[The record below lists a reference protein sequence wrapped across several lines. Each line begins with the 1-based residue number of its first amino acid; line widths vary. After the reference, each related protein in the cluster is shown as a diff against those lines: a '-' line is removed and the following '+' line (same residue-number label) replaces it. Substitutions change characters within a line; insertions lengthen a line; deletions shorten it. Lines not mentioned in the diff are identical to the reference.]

1 MLLSALPLGMVDTAW
16 AISSRDTVVDSGTC
30 GGTLNNSQLMKW
42 TLTSDGTLTISGEGN
57 MFGAPWSQY
66 KSKIKKV
73 VIGEGVKS
81 ISDNAFH
88 YYENLRSVS
97 LPSTLTS
104 IGEAAFWACS
114 SLQSI
119 TLPNNL
125 TNIGLNAFRACH
137 SLTQV
142 LIPASVTSID
152 GSAFECCTGLTD
164 VVFEGNSLEF
174 GSGATFYDC
183 TSLKNVFFNGTR
195 ADWTASR
202 GSSGSVLPAA
212 AQIYYKNDL
221 ISSGTCGDNSSGNNT
236 QWKLTKAGTLIITVG
251 TGYTEGGIADFA
263 YGKAPWYQDIYDSGI
278 RCLIIGSGIKTI
290 GSYAF
295 ADCTD
300 LAEIIVPDGVISI
313 GNGAFLQNSGA
324 KRVVLPPSTV
334 YIGHGALRDCSALTS
349 VSLPDSMSNRL
360 FLDMF
365 EGCTNLKSVDIP
377 DGITDIYEGDLASCP
392 NWTDIYYDNWGR
404 VWNRVVSN
412 VRDSIPDR
420 MNVHFKDNIYD
431 SGSCGENVTWTLT
444 ADGTLTISG
453 TGAMTDYTYDS
464 RSPWYSCRTYIK
476 RVVMQQGVTSI
487 GGDAFW
493 DCSGLTS
500 VTIPDGVTSI
510 GGDAFWDCSGLTS
523 VTIPDGV
530 TSIGGYAFR
539 GCSGLTS
546 VTIPEGV
553 TSIGD
558 YAFDN
563 CSSLTDI
570 YYGGY
575 GTDWQ
580 KLNVSIPTSA
590 TVHFKDN
597 IYGKGDCGINV
608 TWELTGDGTLI
619 ISGTGRISNY
629 SHDNNAPWYSCRAYI
644 KRVVI
649 QQGVRAIGDRA
660 FWDCSGL
667 TSVTIPDGVTSIGDY
682 AFAYCVSL
690 TSATI
695 PEGVTSI
702 GWSAFENCTALTFMT
717 IPEGVTSI
725 GNSAF
730 SGCSGLTSVTIPSS
744 VTSIGWS
751 AFKNCTALTF
761 MTIPESVTYISGEV
775 FSNCVRLAR
784 VTIPKSVTEIGSKAF
799 YYCDSLTDVYY
810 AGTAA
815 DWAKISI
822 SEGNEDLTSA
832 ALRCAPASLSAPTVT
847 GGNDSQGRPTLKW
860 KAVSGAAKYEVYRA
874 RSKDG
879 DYIKYSTVTGTS
891 YTNIS
896 YIENG
901 NTYYYK
907 VRALD
912 ASGTA
917 GAWSSV
923 VSVTYKQTLPA
934 PIVTG
939 GNDSQGRPT
948 LKWKAVSGAA
958 KYEVYRAR
966 SKNGDYIKYSTVTGT
981 SYTNTSYIE
990 NGNTYYYKV
999 RALKSSGT
1007 AGAWSSIVSVTYK
1020 QTLPAP
1026 TVTGGNDAQGRPTL
1040 KWNAV
1045 SGAAK
1050 YEVYRARSRDGSY
1063 SKYSTVTGTSYTN
1076 TSYIED
1082 GNTYYYKVRALDAN
1096 GTAGAWSSIVSVTYK
1111 QTLPAPTVTGG
1122 NDSQGRPT
1130 LKWKAV
1136 TGAAKYEVYRARSKD
1151 GDYIKYS
1158 TVTGTSYTNTSYIE
1172 NGNTYYYKVRALD
1185 ANGTAGAW
1193 SSVVSVTYKQT
1204 LPAPA
1209 VTGGND
1215 SQGRPTLKWK
1225 AVTGAAKYEVYRARS
1240 KDGDYIKYSTVTGTS
1255 YTNTS
1260 YIENGNTYYYKV
1272 RALDANG
1279 TAGAWSSVVS
1289 VTYKQTLPAPTVTGG
1304 NDAQGRPTLTWKAVT
1319 GAAKYE
1325 VYRARSKDGD
1335 YIKYST
1341 VTGTS
1346 YTNTSYIENGNTYY
1360 YKVRALDA
1368 NGTAGAW
1375 SSIVSVTYRKPA
1387 AATVASGKCGDSA
1400 KWTLDAAGT
1409 LTISGSGK
1417 TWDFIDEDWNANAP
1431 WYDASLRLR
1440 IKKVVVE
1447 KGITYVGTRAFYDC
1461 SEMTSVSLPTT
1472 LETMGA
1478 DVFMYCTGLT
1488 SVTIP
1493 DGVTFISGDFFLGC
1507 TSLKSVTLPDSLRNI
1522 GGCTFMYCAS
1532 LTSVRLPAN
1541 LRYITWR
1548 MFKDCTS
1555 LTSVT
1560 IPRGTV
1566 EVKKEAF
1573 DGCTSL
1579 KNVTFTG
1586 SAADWKGVTIRP
1598 GNTALTSAAIKCIGS
1613 TVLTAPTLTLSVSKK
1628 GQPTLKWSAV
1638 SGAAGYQLWCS
1649 YDGGNDYDPSYR
1661 WLANNDKTA
1670 TSYTVPAD
1678 TLKKGQTYTFK
1689 VRAVTS
1695 SGAVGS
1701 FSKEVTFT
1709 YNPAASLP
1717 APTVTGGNDA
1727 QGRPTLKWNAVSGAA
1742 KYEVYRARSLNGD
1755 YIKYSTVTGTSYTNI
1770 SYIENGNTY
1779 YYKVRALD
1787 ANGTAGAWSSI
1798 VSVTYRKPAAATV
1811 ASGKCGDSAKW
1822 TLDAAGTLTITGAG
1836 PMADYGAYG
1845 PWYIAHL
1852 TDIKKVVV
1860 QEGVTTI
1867 GDHAFANLSYVT
1879 SVTIPSSITSIGA
1892 HAFEKCRLGGAVTLP
1907 EGLTAIGDFA
1917 FSGSGMAS
1925 LTLPES
1931 LRTIGNSAFLF
1942 CSLRELTIPDGVTS
1956 IGTGAFC
1963 NASLTS
1969 VKLPASGV
1977 TLGDSLFQEC
1987 ENLTDVTLPADL
1999 TVIGPSMFENCGSLK
2014 NVTIP
2019 SGVTHIGNAAFAAC
2033 EALPEIRLP
2042 DGMEA
2047 LGSEAFVGCR
2057 AVTKVYIPRSLTS
2070 IGEAAFR
2077 ICEGLTDVYYGGTA
2091 AEWLAISVAD
2101 RNDPLL
2107 NAALHC
2113 TGQSASRLDVP
2124 AMTLGEDCSDGKPTV
2139 WWPAVTGA
2147 ERYEIWRA
2155 QAASDGSAPAASA
2168 YTLIVSADVTFHKDT
2183 TAEAD
2188 TWYYYKVRAVSGST
2202 YSDFSQEARRYCEAP
2217 PTMDTPEI
2225 TSLELDDSGK
2235 PVLTWRTVE
2244 GAARY
2249 QVFRSEDNGFSY
2261 SPMGT
2266 VLPTGS
2272 DTITWTDTTAVSGTG
2287 YYYGVGCYDDNGHY
2301 SSFGGGEW
2309 WVTAR

>member
-1 MLLSALPLGMVDTAW
+1 MTAHIRKKENGFRRSLYLCDFSVFAKKPSILCSQLIEITQKQVYSIVVMTCRHIPAEIIKKRGVSVKKRILSILLAVLMLLSALPLGMVDTA
-16 AISSRDTVVDSGTC
+16 
-30 GGTLNNSQLMKW
+30 
-42 TLTSDGTLTISGEGN
+42 
-57 MFGAPWSQY
+57 Y
-66 KSKIKKV
+66 
-73 VIGEGVKS
+73 
-81 ISDNAFH
+81 
-88 YYENLRSVS
+88 
-97 LPSTLTS
+97 
-104 IGEAAFWACS
+104 
-114 SLQSI
+114 
-119 TLPNNL
+119 
-125 TNIGLNAFRACH
+125 
-137 SLTQV
+137 
-142 LIPASVTSID
+142 
-152 GSAFECCTGLTD
+152 
-164 VVFEGNSLEF
+164 
-174 GSGATFYDC
+174 
-183 TSLKNVFFNGTR
+183 
-195 ADWTASR
+195 
-202 GSSGSVLPAA
+202 AA
-212 AQIYYKNDL
+212 AL
-221 ISSGTCGDNSSGNNT
+221 ASGKCGD
-236 QWKLTKAGTLIITVG
+236 
-251 TGYTEGGIADFA
+251 
-263 YGKAPWYQDIYDSGI
+263 
-278 RCLIIGSGIKTI
+278 
-290 GSYAF
+290 
-295 ADCTD
+295 
-300 LAEIIVPDGVISI
+300 
-313 GNGAFLQNSGA
+313 
-324 KRVVLPPSTV
+324 
-334 YIGHGALRDCSALTS
+334 SA
-349 VSLPDSMSNRL
+349 
-360 FLDMF
+360 
-365 EGCTNLKSVDIP
+365 
-377 DGITDIYEGDLASCP
+377 
-392 NWTDIYYDNWGR
+392 
-404 VWNRVVSN
+404 
-412 VRDSIPDR
+412 
-420 MNVHFKDNIYD
+420 
-431 SGSCGENVTWTLT
+431 TWTLDST
-444 ADGTLTISG
+444 GTLTISG
-453 TGAMTDYTYDS
+453 TGATYNYDMDDDGNS
-464 RSPWYSCRTYIK
+464 AAPWCTKARIQRVNKVVVNSGITELGYSMFSNCT
-476 RVVMQQGVTSI
+476 Q
-487 GGDAFW
+487 
-493 DCSGLTS
+493 LTS
-500 VTIPDGVTSI
+500 VSLP
-510 GGDAFWDCSGLTS
+510 SGLKR
-523 VTIPDGV
+523 
-530 TSIGGYAFR
+530 IGSCLFL
-539 GCSGLTS
+539 GCTRL
-546 VTIPEGV
+546 
-553 TSIGD
+553 
-558 YAFDN
+558 
-563 CSSLTDI
+563 
-570 YYGGY
+570 
-575 GTDWQ
+575 
-580 KLNVSIPTSA
+580 SA
-590 TVHFKDN
+590 
-597 IYGKGDCGINV
+597 I
-608 TWELTGDGTLI
+608 
-619 ISGTGRISNY
+619 
-629 SHDNNAPWYSCRAYI
+629 
-644 KRVVI
+644 
-649 QQGVRAIGDRA
+649 
-660 FWDCSGL
+660 
-667 TSVTIPDGVTSIGDY
+667 
-682 AFAYCVSL
+682 
-690 TSATI
+690 
-695 PEGVTSI
+695 
-702 GWSAFENCTALTFMT
+702 
-717 IPEGVTSI
+717 
-725 GNSAF
+725 
-730 SGCSGLTSVTIPSS
+730 TIPSS
-744 VTSIGWS
+744 VTTIESNAFTHCDSIAAITLPGGLRTMGDAVCSQMAKLTTATVSGGVTYLSNYAFNDCPSLKTITLPNTVRSIGIC
-751 AFKNCTALTF
+751 AFRYDTALKDVYF
-761 MTIPESVTYISGEV
+761 NGSVTQWTSIQ
-775 FSNCVRLAR
+775 
-784 VTIPKSVTEIGSKAF
+784 I
-799 YYCDSLTDVYY
+799 
-810 AGTAA
+810 AG
-815 DWAKISI
+815 
-822 SEGNEDLTSA
+822 EGNSA
-832 ALRCAPASLSAPTVT
+832 LYNADVHCTGLSAPTVT
-847 GGNDSQGRPTLKW
+847 GGNDAQGRPTLKW
-860 KAVSGAAKYEVYRA
+860 NAVSGAAKYEVYRA
-874 RSKDG
+874 RSKDGDYIKYSTVTGTSYTNTGYIENGNTYYYKVRALDANGTAGAWSSVVSVTYTQTLSAPAVTGGNDSQGRPTLKWNAVSGAAKYEVYRARSKDGDYIKYSTVTGTSYTNTSYIEDGNTYYYKVRALDANGTAGAWSSIVSVTYRAASTGTLSAPTVTGAAKYEVYRARSMNG

-934 PIVTG
+934 P
-939 GNDSQGRPT
+939 
-948 LKWKAVSGAA
+948 
-958 KYEVYRAR
+958 
-966 SKNGDYIKYSTVTGT
+966 
-981 SYTNTSYIE
+981 
-990 NGNTYYYKV
+990 
-999 RALKSSGT
+999 
-1007 AGAWSSIVSVTYK
+1007 
-1020 QTLPAP
+1020 

-1040 KWNAV
+1040 TW
-1045 SGAAK
+1045 
-1050 YEVYRARSRDGSY
+1050 
-1063 SKYSTVTGTSYTN
+1063 
-1076 TSYIED
+1076 
-1082 GNTYYYKVRALDAN
+1082 KV
-1096 GTAGAWSSIVSVTYK
+1096 
-1111 QTLPAPTVTGG
+1111 
-1122 NDSQGRPT
+1122 
-1130 LKWKAV
+1130 V
-1136 TGAAKYEVYRARSKD
+1136 TGAAKYEVYRARSRS
-1151 GDYIKYS
+1151 GEYIKYS

-1204 LPAPA
+1204 LSAPTVTGGNDA
-1209 VTGGND
+1209 QGRPTLKWNAVSGAAKYEVYRARSRSGEYIKYSTVTGTSYTNTSYIEDGNTYYYKVRALDANGTAGAWSSVVSVTYKQSLSAPSVTGGND
-1215 SQGRPTLKWK
+1215 SQGRPTLKWN

-1240 KDGDYIKYSTVTGTS
+1240 KNGDYIKYSTVTGTS

-1272 RALDANG
+1272 RALKSDG
-1279 TAGAWSSVVS
+1279 TAGAWSSV
-1289 VTYKQTLPAPTVTGG
+1289 
-1304 NDAQGRPTLTWKAVT
+1304 
-1319 GAAKYE
+1319 
-1325 VYRARSKDGD
+1325 
-1335 YIKYST
+1335 
-1341 VTGTS
+1341 
-1346 YTNTSYIENGNTYY
+1346 
-1360 YKVRALDA
+1360 
-1368 NGTAGAW
+1368 
-1375 SSIVSVTYRKPA
+1375 VSVTYRKPA

-1400 KWTLDAAGT
+1400 AWTLDAAGT

-1507 TSLKSVTLPDSLRNI
+1507 TSLKSVTLPDSLRNA
-1522 GGCTFMYCAS
+1522 GGCTFKDCAS

-1628 GQPTLKWSAV
+1628 GQPTLKWNAV

-1709 YNPAASLP
+1709 YNPAASLA
-1717 APTVTGGNDA
+1717 APTVTAGLDDQGYPALTWPAVPDA
-1727 QGRPTLKWNAVSGAA
+1727 AR
-1742 KYEVYRARSLNGD
+1742 YEVYRAASEDGNFAQLAA
-1755 YIKYSTVTGTSYTNI
+1755 VTSNSYTN
-1770 SYIENGNTY
+1770 SAVLTDGAAY

-1787 ANGTAGAWSSI
+1787 SDGEAGPFSDV
-1798 VSVTYRKPAAATV
+1798 VSVTYTARPALV
-1811 ASGKCGDSAKW
+1811 ASGKCGDSASWK
-1822 TLDAAGTLTITGAG
+1822 LDADGVLTITGAG

-1987 ENLTDVTLPADL
+1987 ENLTEVTLPADL
-1999 TVIGPSMFENCGSLK
+1999 TVIGDSMFENCTKLTH
-2014 NVTIP
+2014 VTIP
-2019 SGVTHIGNAAFAAC
+2019 SGVTRIEREAFAMC
-2033 EALPEIRLP
+2033 GALEEIRLP
-2042 DGMEA
+2042 EGVETI
-2047 LGSEAFVGCR
+2047 GVIAFSGCV
-2057 AVTKVYIPRSLTS
+2057 AMTGAYLPRSLTTIES
-2070 IGEAAFR
+2070 GAFSACR
-2077 ICEGLTDVYYGGTA
+2077 SLTDVYYGGTA

-2202 YSDFSQEARRYCEAP
+2202 YSDFSQAARRYCEAP

>member
-1 MLLSALPLGMVDTAW
+1 MRFFAKNRGKRPILCSQLIEITQKQVYRYVVTTHRHIPAEIIKKRGVSVKKRILSILLAALMLLSAVPLGIVDTAW

-487 GGDAFW
+487 GDLAFW

-510 GGDAFWDCSGLTS
+510 GGDAFRGCAALTS
-523 VTIPDGV
+523 VTIPG
-530 TSIGGYAFR
+530 
-539 GCSGLTS
+539 S
-546 VTIPEGV
+546 VTNVGQ
-553 TSIGD
+553 S
-558 YAFDN
+558 AFWA

-629 SHDNNAPWYSCRAYI
+629 SYDNNAPWYSCRAYI

-649 QQGVRAIGDRA
+649 QQGVRAIGD
-660 FWDCSGL
+660 
-667 TSVTIPDGVTSIGDY
+667 Y

-690 TSATI
+690 TSVAIPDSVTSIGGGAFSGCAALTSVTI

-702 GWSAFENCTALTFMT
+702 GDGAFSGCTSLTSVA
-717 IPEGVTSI
+717 IPSSVTEI
-725 GNSAF
+725 DGSAF
-730 SGCSGLTSVTIPSS
+730 SGCTELTSITIPSS

-751 AFKNCTALTF
+751 AFENCTALTF

-784 VTIPKSVTEIGSKAF
+784 VTIPKSVTEISSKAF

-822 SEGNEDLTSA
+822 SEGNEDLLAA
-832 ALRCAPASLSAPTVT
+832 ALHCKPTPLTAPSVTGGNDSQGRPTLKWNAVTGAAKYEVYRSYSQNGNYSKYSTQTSTGYTNSSYLTSGSTYYYKVRALDANGTAGPWSDVVAVTCRLGLTAPSVTGGNDSQGRPTLKWDKVAGAAKYEVYRARSRSGEYIKYSTVTGTSYTNISYIENGNTYYYKVRALDANGTAGAWSSVVSVTYKQTLSAPTVTGGNDAQGRPTLKWNAVTGAAKYEVYRARSRSGEYIKYSTVTGTSYTNTSYIENGNTYYYKVRALDANGTAGAWSSIVSVTYRAASTGTLSAPTVT

-860 KAVSGAAKYEVYRA
+860 NAVSGAAKYEVYRA

-912 ASGTA
+912 A
-917 GAWSSV
+917 
-923 VSVTYKQTLPA
+923 
-934 PIVTG
+934 
-939 GNDSQGRPT
+939 N
-948 LKWKAVSGAA
+948 
-958 KYEVYRAR
+958 
-966 SKNGDYIKYSTVTGT
+966 
-981 SYTNTSYIE
+981 
-990 NGNTYYYKV
+990 
-999 RALKSSGT
+999 GT

-1050 YEVYRARSRDGSY
+1050 YEVYRARSRSGEY
-1063 SKYSTVTGTSYTN
+1063 IKYSTVTGTSYTN

-1082 GNTYYYKVRALDAN
+1082 GNTYYYKVRALKSDGTAGAWSSVVSVTYKQTLSAPTVTGGNDAQGRPTLKWNAVTGAAKYEVYRARSKDGDYIKYSTVTGTSYTNISYIENGNTYYYKVRALDAN

-1111 QTLPAPTVTGG
+1111 QTLPAPSVTGG

-1130 LKWKAV
+1130 LKWNAV
-1136 TGAAKYEVYRARSKD
+1136 TGAAKYEVYRARSK
-1151 GDYIKYS
+1151 
-1158 TVTGTSYTNTSYIE
+1158 
-1172 NGNTYYYKVRALD
+1172 
-1185 ANGTAGAW
+1185 
-1193 SSVVSVTYKQT
+1193 
-1204 LPAPA
+1204 
-1209 VTGGND
+1209 
-1215 SQGRPTLKWK
+1215 
-1225 AVTGAAKYEVYRARS
+1225 
-1240 KDGDYIKYSTVTGTS
+1240 
-1255 YTNTS
+1255 
-1260 YIENGNTYYYKV
+1260 
-1272 RALDANG
+1272 
-1279 TAGAWSSVVS
+1279 
-1289 VTYKQTLPAPTVTGG
+1289 
-1304 NDAQGRPTLTWKAVT
+1304 
-1319 GAAKYE
+1319 
-1325 VYRARSKDGD
+1325 
-1335 YIKYST
+1335 
-1341 VTGTS
+1341 
-1346 YTNTSYIENGNTYY
+1346 
-1360 YKVRALDA
+1360 
-1368 NGTAGAW
+1368 
-1375 SSIVSVTYRKPA
+1375 
-1387 AATVASGKCGDSA
+1387 
-1400 KWTLDAAGT
+1400 
-1409 LTISGSGK
+1409 
-1417 TWDFIDEDWNANAP
+1417 
-1431 WYDASLRLR
+1431 
-1440 IKKVVVE
+1440 
-1447 KGITYVGTRAFYDC
+1447 
-1461 SEMTSVSLPTT
+1461 
-1472 LETMGA
+1472 
-1478 DVFMYCTGLT
+1478 
-1488 SVTIP
+1488 
-1493 DGVTFISGDFFLGC
+1493 
-1507 TSLKSVTLPDSLRNI
+1507 
-1522 GGCTFMYCAS
+1522 
-1532 LTSVRLPAN
+1532 
-1541 LRYITWR
+1541 
-1548 MFKDCTS
+1548 
-1555 LTSVT
+1555 
-1560 IPRGTV
+1560 
-1566 EVKKEAF
+1566 
-1573 DGCTSL
+1573 
-1579 KNVTFTG
+1579 
-1586 SAADWKGVTIRP
+1586 
-1598 GNTALTSAAIKCIGS
+1598 
-1613 TVLTAPTLTLSVSKK
+1613 
-1628 GQPTLKWSAV
+1628 
-1638 SGAAGYQLWCS
+1638 
-1649 YDGGNDYDPSYR
+1649 
-1661 WLANNDKTA
+1661 
-1670 TSYTVPAD
+1670 
-1678 TLKKGQTYTFK
+1678 
-1689 VRAVTS
+1689 
-1695 SGAVGS
+1695 
-1701 FSKEVTFT
+1701 
-1709 YNPAASLP
+1709 
-1717 APTVTGGNDA
+1717 
-1727 QGRPTLKWNAVSGAA
+1727 
-1742 KYEVYRARSLNGD
+1742 NGD

-1822 TLDAAGTLTITGAG
+1822 TLDAAGTLTISGSG
-1836 PMADYGAYG
+1836 RMYDYEWPADRGG
-1845 PWYIAHL
+1845 TTPPWLANKYRDSIRALRVEQGITYI
-1852 TDIKKVVV
+1852 
-1860 QEGVTTI
+1860 GRC
-1867 GDHAFANLSYVT
+1867 AFDSCSNLSDVT
-1879 SVTIPSSITSIGA
+1879 LPTSLRIIGQCAFNDCTALRSIQ
-1892 HAFEKCRLGGAVTLP
+1892 LP
-1907 EGLTAIGDFA
+1907 EGLTTIMEDA
-1917 FSGSGMAS
+1917 FNAAGLVSITFPSTLGELRDGAFMNCEKLQS
-1925 LTLPES
+1925 LRLPEG
-1931 LRTIGNSAFLF
+1931 LTTIGNWAFYCNPNISSIYIPASVTTIGEEAFIYYNNLATVRYGGSQSQWSAVSVAANAF
-1942 CSLRELTIPDGVTS
+1942 PDGVRY
-1956 IGTGAFC
+1956 
-1963 NASLTS
+1963 
-1969 VKLPASGV
+1969 VY
-1977 TLGDSLFQEC
+1977 
-1987 ENLTDVTLPADL
+1987 
-1999 TVIGPSMFENCGSLK
+1999 
-2014 NVTIP
+2014 NV
-2019 SGVTHIGNAAFAAC
+2019 N
-2033 EALPEIRLP
+2033 
-2042 DGMEA
+2042 
-2047 LGSEAFVGCR
+2047 
-2057 AVTKVYIPRSLTS
+2057 
-2070 IGEAAFR
+2070 
-2077 ICEGLTDVYYGGTA
+2077 
-2091 AEWLAISVAD
+2091 
-2101 RNDPLL
+2101 
-2107 NAALHC
+2107 
-2113 TGQSASRLDVP
+2113 
-2124 AMTLGEDCSDGKPTV
+2124 
-2139 WWPAVTGA
+2139 
-2147 ERYEIWRA
+2147 
-2155 QAASDGSAPAASA
+2155 
-2168 YTLIVSADVTFHKDT
+2168 
-2183 TAEAD
+2183 
-2188 TWYYYKVRAVSGST
+2188 
-2202 YSDFSQEARRYCEAP
+2202 
-2217 PTMDTPEI
+2217 
-2225 TSLELDDSGK
+2225 
-2235 PVLTWRTVE
+2235 
-2244 GAARY
+2244 
-2249 QVFRSEDNGFSY
+2249 
-2261 SPMGT
+2261 
-2266 VLPTGS
+2266 
-2272 DTITWTDTTAVSGTG
+2272 
-2287 YYYGVGCYDDNGHY
+2287 
-2301 SSFGGGEW
+2301 
-2309 WVTAR
+2309 

>member
-1 MLLSALPLGMVDTAW
+1 MLLSALPLGMVDTA
-16 AISSRDTVVDSGTC
+16 
-30 GGTLNNSQLMKW
+30 
-42 TLTSDGTLTISGEGN
+42 
-57 MFGAPWSQY
+57 Y
-66 KSKIKKV
+66 
-73 VIGEGVKS
+73 
-81 ISDNAFH
+81 
-88 YYENLRSVS
+88 
-97 LPSTLTS
+97 
-104 IGEAAFWACS
+104 
-114 SLQSI
+114 
-119 TLPNNL
+119 
-125 TNIGLNAFRACH
+125 
-137 SLTQV
+137 
-142 LIPASVTSID
+142 
-152 GSAFECCTGLTD
+152 
-164 VVFEGNSLEF
+164 
-174 GSGATFYDC
+174 
-183 TSLKNVFFNGTR
+183 
-195 ADWTASR
+195 
-202 GSSGSVLPAA
+202 AA
-212 AQIYYKNDL
+212 AL
-221 ISSGTCGDNSSGNNT
+221 ASGKCGD
-236 QWKLTKAGTLIITVG
+236 
-251 TGYTEGGIADFA
+251 
-263 YGKAPWYQDIYDSGI
+263 
-278 RCLIIGSGIKTI
+278 
-290 GSYAF
+290 
-295 ADCTD
+295 
-300 LAEIIVPDGVISI
+300 
-313 GNGAFLQNSGA
+313 
-324 KRVVLPPSTV
+324 
-334 YIGHGALRDCSALTS
+334 SA
-349 VSLPDSMSNRL
+349 
-360 FLDMF
+360 
-365 EGCTNLKSVDIP
+365 
-377 DGITDIYEGDLASCP
+377 
-392 NWTDIYYDNWGR
+392 
-404 VWNRVVSN
+404 
-412 VRDSIPDR
+412 
-420 MNVHFKDNIYD
+420 
-431 SGSCGENVTWTLT
+431 TWTLDNT
-444 ADGTLTISG
+444 GTLTISG
-453 TGAMTDYTYDS
+453 TGATYNYDMDDDGNS
-464 RSPWYSCRTYIK
+464 AAPWCTKARIQRVNKVVVNSGITELGYSMFSNCT
-476 RVVMQQGVTSI
+476 Q
-487 GGDAFW
+487 
-493 DCSGLTS
+493 LTS
-500 VTIPDGVTSI
+500 VSLP
-510 GGDAFWDCSGLTS
+510 SGLKR
-523 VTIPDGV
+523 
-530 TSIGGYAFR
+530 IGSCLFL
-539 GCSGLTS
+539 GCTRL
-546 VTIPEGV
+546 
-553 TSIGD
+553 
-558 YAFDN
+558 
-563 CSSLTDI
+563 
-570 YYGGY
+570 
-575 GTDWQ
+575 
-580 KLNVSIPTSA
+580 SA
-590 TVHFKDN
+590 
-597 IYGKGDCGINV
+597 I
-608 TWELTGDGTLI
+608 
-619 ISGTGRISNY
+619 
-629 SHDNNAPWYSCRAYI
+629 
-644 KRVVI
+644 
-649 QQGVRAIGDRA
+649 
-660 FWDCSGL
+660 
-667 TSVTIPDGVTSIGDY
+667 
-682 AFAYCVSL
+682 
-690 TSATI
+690 
-695 PEGVTSI
+695 
-702 GWSAFENCTALTFMT
+702 
-717 IPEGVTSI
+717 
-725 GNSAF
+725 
-730 SGCSGLTSVTIPSS
+730 TIPSS
-744 VTSIGWS
+744 VTTIESNAFTHCDSIAAITLPGGLRTMGDAVCSQMAKLTTATVSGGVTYLSNYAFNDCPSLKTITLPNTVKSIGIC
-751 AFKNCTALTF
+751 AFRYDTALKDVYFNGSVTQW
-761 MTIPESVTYISGEV
+761 TSIQIAGEGNSALYNADVHCTGLPAPTVTGGNDAQGRPTLKWNAVSGAAKYEVYRARSKDGDYIKYSTVTGTSYTNISYIENGNTYYYKVRALDANGTAGAWSSIVSVTYRAAS
-775 FSNCVRLAR
+775 
-784 VTIPKSVTEIGSKAF
+784 T
-799 YYCDSLTDVYY
+799 
-810 AGTAA
+810 GT
-815 DWAKISI
+815 
-822 SEGNEDLTSA
+822 
-832 ALRCAPASLSAPTVT
+832 LSAPTVT
-847 GGNDSQGRPTLKW
+847 GGNDAQGRPTLKW

-874 RSKDG
+874 RSMNG

-1045 SGAAK
+1045 TGAAK
-1050 YEVYRARSRDGSY
+1050 YEVYRARSLNGDY
-1063 SKYSTVTGTSYTN
+1063 IKYSTVTGTSYTN
-1076 TSYIED
+1076 TSYIEN

-1111 QTLPAPTVTGG
+1111 QTLSAPTVTGG
-1122 NDSQGRPT
+1122 NDAQGRPT
-1130 LKWKAV
+1130 LKWNAV
-1136 TGAAKYEVYRARSKD
+1136 SGAAKYEVYRARSKD

-1185 ANGTAGAW
+1185 ANGTADAW
-1193 SSVVSVTYKQT
+1193 SS
-1204 LPAPA
+1204 
-1209 VTGGND
+1209 
-1215 SQGRPTLKWK
+1215 
-1225 AVTGAAKYEVYRARS
+1225 
-1240 KDGDYIKYSTVTGTS
+1240 I
-1255 YTNTS
+1255 
-1260 YIENGNTYYYKV
+1260 
-1272 RALDANG
+1272 
-1279 TAGAWSSVVS
+1279 VS

-1304 NDAQGRPTLTWKAVT
+1304 NDSQGRPTLKWKAVS

-1325 VYRARSKDGD
+1325 VYRARSRSGE

-1409 LTISGSGK
+1409 LTISGTGA
-1417 TWDFIDEDWNANAP
+1417 TYDFFNDYNCTAP
-1431 WYDASLRLR
+1431 WYDAELRLQ
-1440 IKKVVVE
+1440 IKKAVVN
-1447 KGITYVGTRAFYDC
+1447 KGITYVGTYAFRDC
-1461 SEMTSVSLPTT
+1461 AELTSVSLPAG
-1472 LETMGA
+1472 LEEMGSS
-1478 DVFMYCTGLT
+1478 VFRYCESLT
-1488 SVTIP
+1488 SITIP
-1493 DGVTFISGDFFLGC
+1493 AGVTSIGGDFFYGC
-1507 TSLKSVTLPDSLRNI
+1507 ASLKSVTLPDSLWDA
-1522 GGCTFMYCAS
+1522 GGCTFMDCAS

-1541 LRYITWR
+1541 LRDIAWW

-1598 GNTALTSAAIKCIGS
+1598 GNTALTSAAIKCTGS
-1613 TVLTAPTLTLSVSKK
+1613 TVLTAPTLILSVSKK

-1649 YDGGNDYDPSYR
+1649 YDGGDDCDPYYR
-1661 WLANNDKTA
+1661 WYANNDKTA
-1670 TSYTVPAD
+1670 TSYTVPTD
-1678 TLKKGQTYTFK
+1678 YLEKGRTYTYK

-1709 YNPAASLP
+1709 YNPAASLA
-1717 APTVTGGNDA
+1717 APTVTAGLDDQGYPALTWPAVPDA
-1727 QGRPTLKWNAVSGAA
+1727 AR
-1742 KYEVYRARSLNGD
+1742 YEVYRAASEDGD
-1755 YIKYSTVTGTSYTNI
+1755 FAQLAAVTSNSYTN
-1770 SYIENGNTY
+1770 SAVLTDGAAY

-1787 ANGTAGAWSSI
+1787 SDGEAGPFSDV
-1798 VSVTYRKPAAATV
+1798 VSVTYTARPALV
-1811 ASGKCGDSAKW
+1811 ASGKCGDSASWK
-1822 TLDAAGTLTITGAG
+1822 LDADGVLTITGAG
-1836 PMADYGAYG
+1836 PMADYSQPTSDNCA
-1845 PWYIAHL
+1845 PWRTYAN
-1852 TDIKKVVV
+1852 DIKKVVV
-1860 QEGVTTI
+1860 QKGVTAI
-1867 GDHAFANLSYVT
+1867 GSYAFASLERVT
-1879 SVTIPSSITSIGA
+1879 SVTIPEGVTSIGSS
-1892 HAFEKCRLGGAVTLP
+1892 AFENCGLMAYGGLGAVTLP
-1907 EGLTAIGDFA
+1907 EGLTTIGSSA
-1917 FSGSGMAS
+1917 FSGSYMDS

-1931 LRTIGNSAFLF
+1931 LRTIGGAAFEKSPLKT
-1942 CSLRELTIPDGVTS
+1942 LTIPGGVTS
-1956 IGTGAFC
+1956 IGNGAFK
-1963 NASLTS
+1963 SSHLTS
-1969 VKLPASGV
+1969 IQLPDGAQ
-1977 TLGDSLFQEC
+1977 LGAMLFYQCYE
-1987 ENLTDVTLPADL
+1987 LTDVTLPADL
-1999 TVIGPSMFENCGSLK
+1999 TVIGDSMFENCTKLTH
-2014 NVTIP
+2014 VTIP
-2019 SGVTHIGNAAFAAC
+2019 SGVTRIEREAFTMC
-2033 EALPEIRLP
+2033 GALEEIRLP
-2042 DGMEA
+2042 EGVESI
-2047 LGSEAFVGCR
+2047 GVIAFSGCV
-2057 AVTKVYIPRSLTS
+2057 AMTGAYLPRSLTTIES
-2070 IGEAAFR
+2070 GAFSACR
-2077 ICEGLTDVYYGGTA
+2077 SLTDVYYGGTA
-2091 AEWLAISVAD
+2091 AEWAAISVAD

-2202 YSDFSQEARRYCEAP
+2202 YSDFSQAARRYCEAP

>member
-1 MLLSALPLGMVDTAW
+1 MLLSALPLGMVDTA
-16 AISSRDTVVDSGTC
+16 
-30 GGTLNNSQLMKW
+30 
-42 TLTSDGTLTISGEGN
+42 
-57 MFGAPWSQY
+57 Y
-66 KSKIKKV
+66 
-73 VIGEGVKS
+73 
-81 ISDNAFH
+81 
-88 YYENLRSVS
+88 
-97 LPSTLTS
+97 
-104 IGEAAFWACS
+104 
-114 SLQSI
+114 
-119 TLPNNL
+119 
-125 TNIGLNAFRACH
+125 
-137 SLTQV
+137 
-142 LIPASVTSID
+142 
-152 GSAFECCTGLTD
+152 
-164 VVFEGNSLEF
+164 
-174 GSGATFYDC
+174 
-183 TSLKNVFFNGTR
+183 
-195 ADWTASR
+195 
-202 GSSGSVLPAA
+202 AA
-212 AQIYYKNDL
+212 AAL
-221 ISSGTCGDNSSGNNT
+221 ASGKCGD
-236 QWKLTKAGTLIITVG
+236 
-251 TGYTEGGIADFA
+251 
-263 YGKAPWYQDIYDSGI
+263 
-278 RCLIIGSGIKTI
+278 
-290 GSYAF
+290 
-295 ADCTD
+295 
-300 LAEIIVPDGVISI
+300 
-313 GNGAFLQNSGA
+313 
-324 KRVVLPPSTV
+324 
-334 YIGHGALRDCSALTS
+334 SA
-349 VSLPDSMSNRL
+349 
-360 FLDMF
+360 
-365 EGCTNLKSVDIP
+365 
-377 DGITDIYEGDLASCP
+377 
-392 NWTDIYYDNWGR
+392 
-404 VWNRVVSN
+404 
-412 VRDSIPDR
+412 
-420 MNVHFKDNIYD
+420 
-431 SGSCGENVTWTLT
+431 TWTLDST
-444 ADGTLTISG
+444 GTLTISG
-453 TGAMTDYTYDS
+453 TGPMYGYSLFKNPWCDS
-464 RSPWYSCRTYIK
+464 ALRSSGIST
-476 RVVMQQGVTSI
+476 RVKNVEISSGVTTLGAYAFSACDSMTGVSLPETLLAVGESCFQSSYGLHNISIPNSVRSLGDCAFSSCNGLTRVTLGSGLKGI
-487 GGDAFW
+487 GGQAFKE
-493 DCSGLTS
+493 CSSLS
-500 VTIPDGVTSI
+500 SI
-510 GGDAFWDCSGLTS
+510 
-523 VTIPDGV
+523 V
-530 TSIGGYAFR
+530 
-539 GCSGLTS
+539 
-546 VTIPEGV
+546 IPEGV
-553 TSIGD
+553 T
-558 YAFDN
+558 
-563 CSSLTDI
+563 
-570 YYGGY
+570 
-575 GTDWQ
+575 
-580 KLNVSIPTSA
+580 
-590 TVHFKDN
+590 
-597 IYGKGDCGINV
+597 
-608 TWELTGDGTLI
+608 
-619 ISGTGRISNY
+619 
-629 SHDNNAPWYSCRAYI
+629 
-644 KRVVI
+644 
-649 QQGVRAIGDRA
+649 AIE
-660 FWDCSGL
+660 FSTFEDCSNL
-667 TSVTIPDGVTSIGDY
+667 MEITIPRTVTSIGRWAFDGCYGLSKVTFTGTRSQWNAIDMGDDNDPLLSANITFAGSGPAAPTVTAGTDSQGRPTLKWNAVTGAAKYEVYRARSMNGDY
-682 AFAYCVSL
+682 IKYSTVTG
-690 TSATI
+690 TSYTNISYIEDGNTYYYKVRALDASGTA
-695 PEGVTSI
+695 GAWSSI
-702 GWSAFENCTALTFMT
+702 
-717 IPEGVTSI
+717 V
-725 GNSAF
+725 
-730 SGCSGLTSVTIPSS
+730 
-744 VTSIGWS
+744 
-751 AFKNCTALTF
+751 
-761 MTIPESVTYISGEV
+761 SVTYRAAS
-775 FSNCVRLAR
+775 
-784 VTIPKSVTEIGSKAF
+784 T
-799 YYCDSLTDVYY
+799 
-810 AGTAA
+810 GT
-815 DWAKISI
+815 
-822 SEGNEDLTSA
+822 L
-832 ALRCAPASLSAPTVT
+832 PAPTVT
-847 GGNDSQGRPTLKW
+847 GGNDTQGRPTLKW

-912 ASGTA
+912 ADGTA
-917 GAWSSV
+917 GAWSSI
-923 VSVTYKQTLPA
+923 VSVTYKQTLSA
-934 PIVTG
+934 PTVTG

-948 LKWKAVSGAA
+948 LKWNTVTGAA

-966 SKNGDYIKYSTVTGT
+966 SLNGDYIKYSTVTGT

-999 RALKSSGT
+999 RALKSDGT
-1007 AGAWSSIVSVTYK
+1007 AGAWSSIVSVTYRAASTG
-1020 QTLPAP
+1020 TLPAP

-1050 YEVYRARSRDGSY
+1050 YEVYRARSMNGDY
-1063 SKYSTVTGTSYTN
+1063 IKYSTVTGTSYTN

-1082 GNTYYYKVRALDAN
+1082 GNTYYYKVRALKSD
-1096 GTAGAWSSIVSVTYK
+1096 GTAGAWSSIVAVTYQPK
-1111 QTLPAPTVTGG
+1111 QTLTAPTVTGG

-1130 LKWKAV
+1130 LKWNAV
-1136 TGAAKYEVYRARSKD
+1136 TGAAKYEVYRARSLN

-1172 NGNTYYYKVRALD
+1172 NGNTYYYKVRALKSD
-1185 ANGTAGAW
+1185 
-1193 SSVVSVTYKQT
+1193 
-1204 LPAPA
+1204 
-1209 VTGGND
+1209 
-1215 SQGRPTLKWK
+1215 
-1225 AVTGAAKYEVYRARS
+1225 
-1240 KDGDYIKYSTVTGTS
+1240 
-1255 YTNTS
+1255 
-1260 YIENGNTYYYKV
+1260 
-1272 RALDANG
+1272 
-1279 TAGAWSSVVS
+1279 
-1289 VTYKQTLPAPTVTGG
+1289 
-1304 NDAQGRPTLTWKAVT
+1304 
-1319 GAAKYE
+1319 
-1325 VYRARSKDGD
+1325 
-1335 YIKYST
+1335 
-1341 VTGTS
+1341 
-1346 YTNTSYIENGNTYY
+1346 
-1360 YKVRALDA
+1360 
-1368 NGTAGAW
+1368 GTAGAW

-1400 KWTLDAAGT
+1400 KWKLDAEGT
-1409 LTISGSGK
+1409 LTISGTGA
-1417 TWDFIDEDWNANAP
+1417 TYDFFNDYNCTAP
-1431 WYDASLRLR
+1431 WYDAELRLQ
-1440 IKKVVVE
+1440 IKKAVVN
-1447 KGITYVGTRAFYDC
+1447 KGITYVGTCAFTDC
-1461 SEMTSVSLPTT
+1461 AELTSVSLPAG
-1472 LETMGA
+1472 LQTMGA
-1478 DVFMYCTGLT
+1478 SVFKDCTSLT

-1493 DGVTFISGDFFLGC
+1493 DGVTFISGDFFRGC
-1507 TSLKSVTLPDSLRNI
+1507 TSLKSVTLPDSLRNA
-1522 GGCTFMYCAS
+1522 GGCTFKDCAS

-1541 LRYITWR
+1541 LRDITWW

-1598 GNTALTSAAIKCIGS
+1598 GNTALTSAAIKCTGS

-1649 YDGGNDYDPSYR
+1649 YDGGDDYGPSYR
-1661 WLANNDKTA
+1661 WLANNDKIA

-1678 TLKKGQTYTFK
+1678 TLKKGRTYTYK

-1695 SGAVGS
+1695 SGAVSS

-1709 YNPAASLP
+1709 YNPAASLA
-1717 APTVTGGNDA
+1717 APTVTAGIDDQGYPALTWPAVPDA
-1727 QGRPTLKWNAVSGAA
+1727 AR
-1742 KYEVYRARSLNGD
+1742 YEVYRAASEDGNFAQLAA
-1755 YIKYSTVTGTSYTNI
+1755 VTSNSYTN
-1770 SYIENGNTY
+1770 SAVLTDGAAY

-1787 ANGTAGAWSSI
+1787 SDGEAGPFSDV
-1798 VSVTYRKPAAATV
+1798 VSVIYTARPALV
-1811 ASGKCGDSAKW
+1811 ASGKCGDSASWK
-1822 TLDAAGTLTITGAG
+1822 LDAEGTLTITGAG

-1907 EGLTAIGDFA
+1907 EGLTTIGSSA
-1917 FSGSGMAS
+1917 FSGSYMDS

-1931 LRTIGNSAFLF
+1931 LRTIGNSAFLY

-1956 IGTGAFC
+1956 IGTGAFY
-1963 NASLTS
+1963 NASLIS

-1987 ENLTDVTLPADL
+1987 EKLTEVTLPADL

-2202 YSDFSQEARRYCEAP
+2202 YSDFSQAARRYCEAP